1 MSICRCENHVK
12 PKSEM
17 LNIERFVCNMFQEN
31 CYVVSDESAD
41 CVIIDCGAFYDEE
54 QAAIARYID
63 AKALRPVHLVATHGH
78 IDHNY
83 GNGFIFSRYAIAPEV
98 HEADERLMNSLNEQS
113 VMFIGIPVRD
123 ALPPVRAYLRDGDT
137 IAFGS
142 HSLSVISTPGHSVGS
157 VFLYCEQEGL
167 AFSGDTLF
175 SMSIGRTDLETGSY
189 NDIMKS
195 LAAIADR
202 LPCDTLIL
210 PGHGPKT
217 TLADEKRRNPYLR

>member
-1 MSICRCENHVK
+1 
-12 PKSEM
+12 M
-17 LNIERFVCNMFQEN
+17 LNVEHFVCNMFQEN
-31 CYVVSDESAD
+31 CYVLSDESKD
-41 CVIIDCGAFYDEE
+41 CVIVDCGAFYDEE

-63 AKALRPVHLVATHGH
+63 AKGLHPVRLIATHGH

-83 GNGFIFSRYAIAPEV
+83 GNGFIFRRYGIAPEV

-123 ALPPVRAYLRDGDT
+123 ELPPVRAYLRSGDT

-142 HSLSVISTPGHSVGS
+142 HSLSVISTPGHSAGS

-175 SMSIGRTDLETGSY
+175 RMSIGRTDLETGSY
-189 NDIMKS
+189 ADIMKS
-195 LAAIADR
+195 LADITRR
-202 LPCDTLIL
+202 LPDDTLIL
-210 PGHGPKT
+210 PGHGPRT
-217 TLADEKRRNPYLR
+217 TLADEKRTNPYLQ